1 MNTTKRN
8 LLLANVAL
16 AAVIGLAAG
25 CASKGYEQGAATGQ
39 ALQTTAARIN
49 QGNASIDAAVN
60 SLNALVNNPTGDL
73 VPRYKAY
80 GDAVTNLRD
89 LATDVKSKAEAMQ
102 SKGKEF
108 FAAWDKQLAQI
119 KNEDIREQSADRKKA
134 VQKEF
139 SDINAS
145 FQKAKDKFK
154 PFMSN
159 LEDINTYLGSDLT
172 VGGIQSIK
180 KTADKVADQAAGV
193 KDSIDELSKEFK
205 EMGVSMSNAGPAP
218 QQQQK

>member
-1 MNTTKRN
+1 MKTSKAN
-8 LLLANVAL
+8 LLLANLAL
-16 AAVIGLAAG
+16 AAVVGLAAG

-49 QGNASIDAAVN
+49 QGNASIDATINA
-60 SLNALVNNPTGDL
+60 LNALVNNQSGDL

-80 GDAVTNLRD
+80 GDAVAKLRD
-89 LATDVKSKAEAMQ
+89 LAMDVKNKAEAMQ

-108 FAAWDKQLAQI
+108 FAAWDQQLAQI
-119 KNEDIREQSADRKKA
+119 KNEDIRERSADRKKD

-139 SDINAS
+139 SDINTS
-145 FQKAKDKFK
+145 FQKARDKFK

-172 VGGIQSIK
+172 VGGVKSIK
-180 KTADKVADQAAGV
+180 KTADKVNDQAASV
-193 KDSIDELSKEFK
+193 KDAISDLAKEFQ

-218 QQQQK
+218 QQPQK